1 MALANK
7 KSYSSGKKEKIG
19 RYLCLTYMSL
29 EDEKDGTFSVR
40 LLPWCSEIFGTI
52 TEKLDVKT
60 KNTAKETSLLQTW
73 RRKAL

>member
-1 MALANK
+1 
-7 KSYSSGKKEKIG
+7 
-19 RYLCLTYMSL
+19 MSL